1 MVTILFALGAAFSN
15 ALNMITQH
23 IASISD
29 PGHTKGW
36 RFVRYLV
43 SNPLWLFGWVAL
55 AGRSSSRP
63 SPCTTGRCRSCSPS
77 W

>member
-1 MVTILFALGAAFSN
+1 MVTILFALAAAFSN

-29 PGHTKGW
+29 PGHSKGW

-55 AGRSSSRP
+55 AGSFIFQASR
-63 SPCTTGRCRSCSPS
+63 CTTGRCRWSSPC